1 MSLMDDLMN
10 NRDKQIMAIS
20 IVFFVL
26 AFPTYFFL
34 QAANADSSASLNAV
48 TLYEIDGEYTYIELA
63 MGDEFIP
70 NGDPLMIDDLHTD
83 AIDDAEDLNIIG
95 VRMTMS
101 YTEDEGASATFPP
114 GCIGPT
120 GGNVQA
126 DTITGMT
133 MHGDYNETASGSNNG
148 DSGSHEVVSYWV
160 NTSLIDEEIVMMSKG
175 EIISEID
182 SDGAGLGAYSAEIS
196 VDAQAGNEPNGVTC
210 ERSDD
215 GEDVTYTIELIV
227 FDYDIKPFFEVIEE
241 L

>member
-1 MSLMDDLMN
+1 MSFMDDLMN

-34 QAANADSSASLNAV
+34 SAANADSSANLTAV
-48 TLYEIDGEYTYIELA
+48 TLYEIDGEYTYIELDA
-63 MGDEFIP
+63 GDEFIP

-95 VRMTMS
+95 IRMTMS
-101 YTEDEGASATFPP
+101 YTEAEEG
-114 GCIGPT
+114 GGGPT
-120 GGNVQA
+120 CAGGGTAA

-133 MHGDYNETASGSNNG
+133 MHGDYSETASGSNNG
-148 DSGSHEVVSYWV
+148 DSGSHAVESYWV

-175 EIISEID
+175 EIISQID
-182 SDGAGLGAYSAEIS
+182 SDGAGLGPYSAEIS
-196 VDAQAGNEPNGVTC
+196 VDAQAGNEPIPLPNC
-210 ERSDD
+210 QRSDD

>member
-20 IVFFVL
+20 IAFFVL
-26 AFPTYFFL
+26 AFPSYFYL

-83 AIDDAEDLNIIG
+83 AIDDAEDLNIVG

-101 YTEDEGASATFPP
+101 YTENEGASATLPP

-148 DSGSHEVVSYWV
+148 DSGSHAVESYWV
-160 NTSLIDEEIVMMSKG
+160 NTTLIEEEIVMMSKG
-175 EIISEID
+175 EIISQID

-196 VDAQAGNEPNGVTC
+196 VDAQASSTATC
-210 ERSDD
+210 ERTDD

-227 FDYDIKPFFEVIEE
+227 FDYDIKPFFEVVEE

>member
-101 YTEDEGASATFPP
+101 YTEAEETSGVC
-114 GCIGPT
+114 GGPA
-120 GGNVQA
+120 GGQPAA

-133 MHGDYNETASGSNNG
+133 MHGDYNETASGSNEA
-148 DSGSHEVVSYWV
+148 DSGSHTVVSVWV
-160 NTSLIDEEIVMMSKG
+160 NTSLIDEEIVLMSKG

-196 VDAQAGNEPNGVTC
+196 VDAQAGNAPSPLC
-210 ERSDD
+210 QRSDD

>member
-1 MSLMDDLMN
+1 MDDLMN

-34 QAANADSSASLNAV
+34 TAANADSSASLTAV
-48 TLYEIDGEYTYIELA
+48 TLYEIDGEYTYIELDA
-63 MGDEFIP
+63 GDEFIP

-101 YTEDEGASATFPP
+101 YIENEGSSAFPP
-114 GCIGPT
+114 GGCNGIT
-120 GGNVQA
+120 GGSVQA

-133 MHGDYNETASGSNNG
+133 MHGDYNKTASGSNNG
-148 DSGSHEVVSYWV
+148 DSGSHTVESYWV
-160 NTSLIDEEIVMMSKG
+160 NTSLIAEEIVLMSKG

-196 VDAQAGNEPNGVTC
+196 VDAQASSTATC
-210 ERSDD
+210 ERTDD

>member
-20 IVFFVL
+20 IAFFVL
-26 AFPTYFFL
+26 AFPSYFYL

-101 YTEDEGASATFPP
+101 YTEAEEGGEGILCP
-114 GCIGPT
+114 GGST
-120 GGNVQA
+120 A
-126 DTITGMT
+126 DDTITGMT

-148 DSGSHEVVSYWV
+148 NSGSHTVESYWV

-196 VDAQAGNEPNGVTC
+196 VEAQAGNEPNGVTC

-215 GEDVTYTIELIV
+215 GEDVTYIIELIV
-227 FDYDIKPFFEVIEE
+227 FDYDIKPFFEVVEE

>member
-10 NRDKQIMAIS
+10 NRDKQIMALS

-34 QAANADSSASLNAV
+34 QAANADSSSSLTAV
-48 TLYEIDGEYTYIELA
+48 NEYEIDGEYTYIELA

-83 AIDDAEDLNIIG
+83 AIDDAEDFNIIG

-101 YTEDEGASATFPP
+101 YTEAEETNGLTCAAPGGSGNSAD
-114 GCIGPT
+114 
-120 GGNVQA
+120 

-148 DSGSHEVVSYWV
+148 DSGSHTVESYWV
-160 NTSLIDEEIVMMSKG
+160 NTTLIEQGVVTMSKG
-175 EIISEID
+175 EIISQID
-182 SDGAGLGAYSAEIS
+182 SDGAGLGAYTAEIS
-196 VDAQAGNEPNGVTC
+196 VDAQSGNAAPGC
-210 ERSDD
+210 QRSDD

-227 FDYDIKPFFEVIEE
+227 FDYDIKPFFEVTEE

>member
-1 MSLMDDLMN
+1 MSFMDDLMN

-26 AFPTYFFL
+26 AFPIYFGL
-34 QAANADSSASLNAV
+34 SAANADPSAGLNAV
-48 TLYEIDGEYTYIELA
+48 TLYEIDGEYSYIELA
-63 MGDEFIP
+63 MGDEFVP
-70 NGDPLMIDDLHTD
+70 NGDPLMIDGLHTD
-83 AIDDAEDLNIIG
+83 AIDNAEDLNIIG
-95 VRMTMS
+95 VRMIMS
-101 YTEDEGASATFPP
+101 YIEAEETSPNIP
-114 GCIGPT
+114 LGCNGPA

-133 MHGDYNETASGSNNG
+133 MHGDYNETGSGSNNG

-160 NTSLIDEEIVMMSKG
+160 NTSLIDDEIVMMSKG
-175 EIISEID
+175 EIISQID
-182 SDGAGLGAYSAEIS
+182 SDGAGLGPYTAEIS
-196 VDAQAGNEPNGVTC
+196 VDAQASSTATC
-210 ERSDD
+210 ERTDD

>member
-101 YTEDEGASATFPP
+101 YTEAEESNGA
-114 GCIGPT
+114 GCAGPL
-120 GGNVQA
+120 GGQPAA

-133 MHGDYNETASGSNNG
+133 MHGDYNETASGSNEA
-148 DSGSHEVVSYWV
+148 DSGSHGVVSYWV

-175 EIISEID
+175 EIISQID
-182 SDGAGLGAYSAEIS
+182 SDGAGLGAYTAEIS
-196 VDAQAGNEPNGVTC
+196 VDAQAGNAPSPLC
-210 ERSDD
+210 QRSDD

-227 FDYDIKPFFEVIEE
+227 FDYDIKPFFEVVEE

>member
-1 MSLMDDLMN
+1 MSFMDDLMN

-34 QAANADSSASLNAV
+34 SAANADSSASLNAV
-48 TLYEIDGEYTYIELA
+48 TLYEIEGEYTYIELDA
-63 MGDEFIP
+63 GDEFIP

-95 VRMTMS
+95 VRMIMS
-101 YTEDEGASATFPP
+101 YTEAEETNGGA
-114 GCIGPT
+114 GCAGPF
-120 GGNVQA
+120 GGQPAA

-133 MHGDYNETASGSNNG
+133 MHGDYNETASGSNEA
-148 DSGSHEVVSYWV
+148 DSGSHGVVSYWV

-182 SDGAGLGAYSAEIS
+182 SDGAGLGAYMAEIS
-196 VDAQAGNEPNGVTC
+196 VDAQAGNAPSPLC
-210 ERSDD
+210 QRSDD

-227 FDYDIKPFFEVIEE
+227 FDYNIKPFFEVLEE

>member
-1 MSLMDDLMN
+1 MSFMDDLMN

-34 QAANADSSASLNAV
+34 SAANADSSASLNAV
-48 TLYEIDGEYTYIELA
+48 TLYEIDGEYTYIELDA
-63 MGDEFIP
+63 GDEFIP

-101 YTEDEGASATFPP
+101 YTEAEETSGVC
-114 GCIGPT
+114 GGPA
-120 GGNVQA
+120 GGQPAA

-133 MHGDYNETASGSNNG
+133 MHGDYNETASGSNEA
-148 DSGSHEVVSYWV
+148 DSGSHAVVSYWV
-160 NTSLIDEEIVMMSKG
+160 NASLIDEEIVMMSKG
-175 EIISEID
+175 EIISQID

-196 VDAQAGNEPNGVTC
+196 VDAQAGNTFGGPLAPC
-210 ERSDD
+210 DRSDD

>member
-1 MSLMDDLMN
+1 MSFMDDLMN

-34 QAANADSSASLNAV
+34 SAANADSSASLTAV
-48 TLYEIDGEYTYIELA
+48 TLYEIDGEYTYIELDA
-63 MGDEFIP
+63 GDEFIP

-101 YTEDEGASATFPP
+101 YTEAEE
-114 GCIGPT
+114 
-120 GGNVQA
+120 GGNGPLCPGGSPA
-126 DTITGMT
+126 DDTITGMT
-133 MHGDYNETASGSNNG
+133 MHGDYSETASGSNNG
-148 DSGSHEVVSYWV
+148 DSGSHTVVSVWV
-160 NTSLIDEEIVMMSKG
+160 NTSLIDEEIVLMSKG

-196 VDAQAGNEPNGVTC
+196 VDAQAGNEPNGFTC
-210 ERSDD
+210 DRTDD

>member
-20 IVFFVL
+20 IAFFVL
-26 AFPTYFFL
+26 AFPAYFYL

-83 AIDDAEDLNIIG
+83 AIDDAEDLNIVG

-101 YTEDEGASATFPP
+101 YTENEGASATLPP

-148 DSGSHEVVSYWV
+148 DSGSHAVESYWV
-160 NTSLIDEEIVMMSKG
+160 NTTLIEEEIVMMSKG
-175 EIISEID
+175 EIISQID

-196 VDAQAGNEPNGVTC
+196 VDAQASSTATC
-210 ERSDD
+210 ERTDD

-227 FDYDIKPFFEVIEE
+227 FDYDIKPFFEVVEE

>member
-1 MSLMDDLMN
+1 MSFMDDLMN

-34 QAANADSSASLNAV
+34 SAANADSSANLTAV
-48 TLYEIDGEYTYIELA
+48 TLYEIDGEYTYIELDA
-63 MGDEFIP
+63 GDEFIP

-101 YTEDEGASATFPP
+101 YTEAEEANGA
-114 GCIGPT
+114 GCAGPL
-120 GGNVQA
+120 GGQPAA

-133 MHGDYNETASGSNNG
+133 MHGDYNDTASGSNEA
-148 DSGSHEVVSYWV
+148 DSGSHTVVSVWV
-160 NTSLIDEEIVMMSKG
+160 NTSLIDEEIVLMSKG

-196 VDAQAGNEPNGVTC
+196 VDAQAGNAPSPLC
-210 ERSDD
+210 QRSDD

>member
-1 MSLMDDLMN
+1 MSFFEELA
-10 NRDKQIMAIS
+10 RDREKQIMAIS

-26 AFPTYFFL
+26 AFPLYFFI
-34 QAANADSSASLNAV
+34 AASGADGSASLN
-48 TLYEIDGEYTYIELA
+48 TLDLYEIDGEYTFIELDA
-63 MGDEFIP
+63 GDEFIA

-101 YTEDEGASATFPP
+101 YTEAEETSGVC
-114 GCIGPT
+114 GGPA
-120 GGNVQA
+120 GGQPAA

-133 MHGDYNETASGSNNG
+133 MHGDYNETASGSNEA
-148 DSGSHEVVSYWV
+148 DSGSHIVESYWV
-160 NTSLIDEEIVMMSKG
+160 NTTLIDEEIVMMTKG

-182 SDGAGLGAYSAEIS
+182 ADGAGLGAYSAEIS
-196 VDAQAGNEPNGVTC
+196 VDAQAGNVPGGPLAQCDRT
-210 ERSDD
+210 DD

-227 FDYDIKPFFEVIEE
+227 FDYDIKPFFEVLEE

>member
-1 MSLMDDLMN
+1 MSFMDDLMN

-34 QAANADSSASLNAV
+34 SAANADGSGSLNAV
-48 TLYEIDGEYTYIELA
+48 NLYEIEGEYTYIELA

-101 YTEDEGASATFPP
+101 YTEAEGGGEGALCP
-114 GCIGPT
+114 GGST
-120 GGNVQA
+120 A
-126 DTITGMT
+126 DDTITGMT

-160 NTSLIDEEIVMMSKG
+160 NTSLIDNEIVMMSKG
-175 EIISEID
+175 EIISQID
-182 SDGAGLGAYSAEIS
+182 SDGAGLGAYSAQIS
-196 VDAQAGNEPNGVTC
+196 VDAQAGNEPNGFTC
-210 ERSDD
+210 QRTDD

-227 FDYDIKPFFEVIEE
+227 FDYDIKPFFELIEE

>member
-20 IVFFVL
+20 IAFFVL
-26 AFPTYFFL
+26 AFPAYFYI
-34 QAANADSSASLNAV
+34 QAANADSSASLTAV
-48 TLYEIDGEYTYIELA
+48 NEYEIDGEYTFIELA

-83 AIDDAEDLNIIG
+83 AIDDADDFNIIG

-101 YTEDEGASATFPP
+101 YTEAEEANGA
-114 GCIGPT
+114 GCAGPL
-120 GGNVQA
+120 GGQPAA

-133 MHGDYNETASGSNNG
+133 MHGDYNETASGSNEA
-148 DSGSHEVVSYWV
+148 DSGSHTVVSVWV
-160 NTSLIDEEIVMMSKG
+160 NTSLIDEEIVLMSKG

-196 VDAQAGNEPNGVTC
+196 VDAQAGNAPSPLC
-210 ERSDD
+210 QRSDD

>member
-1 MSLMDDLMN
+1 MSFMDDLMN

-34 QAANADSSASLNAV
+34 SAANADSSASLTAV
-48 TLYEIDGEYTYIELA
+48 TLYEIDGEYTYIELDA
-63 MGDEFIP
+63 GDEFIP

-101 YTEDEGASATFPP
+101 YTEAEETSGVC
-114 GCIGPT
+114 GGPA
-120 GGNVQA
+120 GGQPAA

-133 MHGDYNETASGSNNG
+133 MHGDYNETASGSNEA
-148 DSGSHEVVSYWV
+148 DSGSHAVVSYWV
-160 NTSLIDEEIVMMSKG
+160 NASLIDEEIVMMSKG
-175 EIISEID
+175 EIISQID

-196 VDAQAGNEPNGVTC
+196 VDAQAGNTFGGPLAPCDRT
-210 ERSDD
+210 DD

>member
-1 MSLMDDLMN
+1 MSFMDDLMN

-34 QAANADSSASLNAV
+34 SAANADSSASLNAV
-48 TLYEIDGEYTYIELA
+48 TLYEIDGEYTYIELDA
-63 MGDEFIP
+63 GDEFIP

-101 YTEDEGASATFPP
+101 YTEAEETSGVC
-114 GCIGPT
+114 GGPA
-120 GGNVQA
+120 GGQPAA

-133 MHGDYNETASGSNNG
+133 MHGDYNETASGSNEA
-148 DSGSHEVVSYWV
+148 DSGSHAVVSYWV
-160 NTSLIDEEIVMMSKG
+160 NASLIDEEIVMMSKG
-175 EIISEID
+175 EIISQID

-196 VDAQAGNEPNGVTC
+196 VDAQAGNTFGGPLAPCDRT
-210 ERSDD
+210 DD

-227 FDYDIKPFFEVIEE
+227 FDYDIKPFFEVVEE

>member
-1 MSLMDDLMN
+1 MSFMDDLMN

-34 QAANADSSASLNAV
+34 QAANADSSANLTAV
-48 TLYEIDGEYTYIELA
+48 TLYEIDGEYTYIELDA
-63 MGDEFIP
+63 GDEFIP

-101 YTEDEGASATFPP
+101 YTEAEETSGVC
-114 GCIGPT
+114 GGPA
-120 GGNVQA
+120 GGQPAA

-133 MHGDYNETASGSNNG
+133 MHGDYNETASGSNEA
-148 DSGSHEVVSYWV
+148 DSGSHTVVSVWV
-160 NTSLIDEEIVMMSKG
+160 NTSLIDEEIVLMSKG

-196 VDAQAGNEPNGVTC
+196 VDAQAGNAPSPLC
-210 ERSDD
+210 QRSDD